1 MDDQTTP
8 SHVAIIMDGN
18 GRWAKKRGLPRTLGH
33 KEGVRALKRTVKN
46 AYSLGIRYL
55 SVYVFSTENWKRP
68 KEEVSFLLGILDSL
82 LVKEVKELHKNDVK
96 VRFIG
101 DLAALPDSTQKKINW
116 AHEHTNNNKK
126 LQLNL
131 LVNYGGRQEIIR
143 AIKNLADNPKEPV
156 TEENLRAHLYAPEI
170 PDPELIIRTG
180 GEKRISNFL
189 LWQSA
194 YSEFWFTKEFWPD
207 FDKEHLQKALDD
219 YSRRDRRFGGINA

>member
-1 MDDQTTP
+1 MDAQTIP

-33 KEGVRALKRTVKN
+33 KEGLKALKRTVKN

-68 KEEVSFLLGILDSL
+68 KDEVSFLLGILDSL
-82 LVKEVKELHKNDVK
+82 LVKEVKELHKNEVR
-96 VRFIG
+96 VRFVG
-101 DLAALPDSTQKKINW
+101 DLNALPESTQKKIKW
-116 AHEHTNNNKK
+116 AHEHTDKNKK

-131 LVNYGGRQEIIR
+131 LVNYGGRQEIIHAVKFLAKNPQK
-143 AIKNLADNPKEPV
+143 AI
-156 TEENLRAHLYAPEI
+156 TEENLRACMFDPQT

-180 GEKRISNFL
+180 GEKRLSNFL

-207 FDKEHLQKALDD
+207 FNKEHLQKALDD
-219 YSRRDRRFGGINA
+219 YSKRDRRFGGINA